1 VEGINRIKLHIE
13 KDGVITIDSDAFEE
27 ELHLSAEKFVK
38 EVFEAAGGEH
48 KVIENKRP
56 DQVHSHLHGDG
67 KAHSHG

>member
-1 VEGINRIKLHIE
+1 MEGLNRIKLHIE
-13 KDGVITIDSDAFEE
+13 KDGVITVDSDAFEE
-27 ELHLSAEKFVK
+27 ELHLSAEKFLK

-56 DQVHSHLHGDG
+56 DIAHVHHTD